1 MGETSG
7 KKDYSDRLR
16 MCVHMRIAFHHTR
29 TSSRVESR
37 FFNLMIFFF
46 AFALRLFV
54 RLQRRIFLFFNRH
67 NKDVFFFSVQ
77 GRNIFCRLRSIH
89 EKTRFSSAWVF
100 GPGKTQLKDSYKMVA
115 MQRTMPMSAMK
126 RTSHV
131 GHISRRCVCVSHSNA
146 IFNVSCHRN
155 FFFFVCLKASKKKL
169 LNRTPRKHTNFIP
182 ETQKHQNEL
191 RTSSWCWWRFL
202 TVKVQWNNKS

>member
-37 FFNLMIFFF
+37 FFNLMIFFSHSPYACLCVCKEEF
-46 AFALRLFV
+46 FSSSIDTTKMCF
-54 RLQRRIFLFFNRH
+54 FL
-67 NKDVFFFSVQ
+67 SVQ

-89 EKTRFSSAWVF
+89 EKTHFSSAWVF

-155 FFFFVCLKASKKKL
+155 FFFRLFEGKQKKVVES
-169 LNRTPRKHTNFIP
+169 NP
-182 ETQKHQNEL
+182 EKTH
-191 RTSSWCWWRFL
+191 
-202 TVKVQWNNKS
+202 